1 MRLLSVPLSVPRLCV
16 QLRGVS
22 PDPREF
28 CLLCEF
34 CDGGTLQQV
43 LKEEQS
49 YGDSRAEDGIEALET
64 ALDRMHQAVSG
75 MAHVHARG
83 FMHRE

>member
-1 MRLLSVPLSVPRLCV
+1 M
-16 QLRGVS
+16 QLQGLS

-28 CLLCEF
+28 VLLCEF
-34 CDGGTLQQV
+34 CDGGTLQQM
-43 LKEEQS
+43 L
-49 YGDSRAEDGIEALET
+49 GAERKLWGAQPVEGIVALET
-64 ALDRMHQAVSG
+64 ALDRMHQVANG